1 MQKFTQRLVE
11 IRLAELEDEARE
23 KGDPV
28 AYMDAA
34 VNRRMAT
41 VVGIAKA
48 NGWGAWKRNAVCKY
62 IRTMLQGMSRV
73 EMVATD
79 SDSIEE
85 MVDHAAEGFD
95 QWRARRLG

>member
-1 MQKFTQRLVE
+1 MTRYKERMGRAL
-11 IRLAELEDEARE
+11 LAQLEGKAMERE
-23 KGDPV
+23 EPET
-28 AYMDAA
+28 YMDAA
-34 VNRRMAT
+34 VNRGMAT
-41 VVGIAKA
+41 VIGIAKA
-48 NGWGAWKRNAVCKY
+48 EGWGAWKRNAICKY
-62 IRTMLQGMSRV
+62 IRTMLQGMSQV

>member
-1 MQKFTQRLVE
+1 MHQSKQRIIE
-11 IRLAELEDEARE
+11 ARLAQLETEALE

-48 NGWGAWKRNAVCKY
+48 EGWGAWKRNAVCKY

-73 EMVATD
+73 EMVTTD
-79 SDSIEE
+79 LDSIEE
-85 MVDHAAEGFD
+85 MVDHAAEGLD
-95 QWRARRLG
+95 RKSVV

>member
-1 MQKFTQRLVE
+1 MNQSKQRFVE
-11 IRLAELEDEARE
+11 ARLAQLETEALE

-41 VVGIAKA
+41 VIGIAKA
-48 NGWGAWKRNAVCKY
+48 EGWGAWKRNAVCKY

-73 EMVATD
+73 EMVVTD

>member
-1 MQKFTQRLVE
+1 MAQLAQRE
-11 IRLAELEDEARE
+11 AEAIER
-23 KGDPV
+23 GDPK

-34 VNRRMAT
+34 VNLRMAT
-41 VVGIAKA
+41 VIGIAMA
-48 NGWGAWKRNAVCKY
+48 EGWGAWKRNAVCKY
-62 IRTMLQGMSRV
+62 IRTMLQGMSQV

>member
-1 MQKFTQRLVE
+1 MQNFTQRLVE
-11 IRLAELEDEARE
+11 TRLAQLEDEALK

-34 VNRRMAT
+34 INRRMAT

-48 NGWGAWKRNAVCKY
+48 EGWGAWKRNAVCKY

-95 QWRARRLG
+95 QWRARRLR

>member
-1 MQKFTQRLVE
+1 MQQFKQRMVMAQ
-11 IRLAELEDEARE
+11 LAQLEAEAMERE
-23 KGDPV
+23 DPET
-28 AYMDAA
+28 YMDAA

-41 VVGIAKA
+41 VIGIAKA
-48 NGWGAWKRNAVCKY
+48 EGWGAWKRNAICKY
-62 IRTMLQGMSRV
+62 IRTMLQGMSQV

-79 SDSIEE
+79 DDSIEE

>member
-1 MQKFTQRLVE
+1 MAQ
-11 IRLAELEDEARE
+11 LAQLEDEAMK

-34 VNRRMAT
+34 INRRMAT
-41 VVGIAKA
+41 VVGIAKDE
-48 NGWGAWKRNAVCKY
+48 GWGAWKRNAVCKY

-79 SDSIEE
+79 DDRIEE
-85 MVDHAAEGFD
+85 MVDHAADGFD